1 MVWPQQLPPRAFS
14 LGSPPMKK
22 PRDMRATR
30 EAYNI
35 VVPFMGK
42 EHTVVVVLLI
52 LSLICLSRLGIA
64 HVQDISSIADVDRRG
79 AGSIVDPCQDPS
91 TPSALREALRLVCL
105 RERVDVANRSIRKA
119 IIVGFVG
126 GFVKR
131 DDVKHPEV
139 VFAKYLR
146 SRYGS
151 AVHAEVFGNHQEKKA
166 LEDTIQRLDTD
177 SGGSLTVAE
186 KTQVKIILYGHSWGA
201 SEVLAFARELQ
212 RRGIPVALT
221 IQIDS
226 VKKFGHDDR
235 TVPANVAKAVNFYQR
250 KGLTPG
256 QSLIVPADAARTEIL
271 GNFQM
276 KYGDHQVKCD
286 NYRWVSRTFNKPH
299 HEIENDPQIWYQI
312 ASLIDSELLRTDAE
326 IQALA
331 PSEAP
336 VFEINIGSQAEAP
349 KN

>member
-1 MVWPQQLPPRAFS
+1 MVRPQELPPRAFS
-14 LGSPPMKK
+14 PGSPPMKK
-22 PRDMRATR
+22 PRDMRAAR
-30 EAYNI
+30 EAYDI
-35 VVPFMGK
+35 VVPFMGRV
-42 EHTVVVVLLI
+42 HTVVVVLLI
-52 LSLICLSRLGIA
+52 LSLTCLSRLGIA
-64 HVQDISSIADVDRRG
+64 HVQDISAFADVDHRG
-79 AGSIVDPCQDPS
+79 AGSTADPCQDPS

-105 RERVDVANRSIRKA
+105 RERVEVANRNIRKA
-119 IIVGFVG
+119 IILGFVG

-151 AVHAEVFGNHQEKKA
+151 AVHAEVFGNHEEKKA
-166 LEDTIQRLDTD
+166 VEDTILRLDTD

-201 SEVLAFARELQ
+201 SEALAFARELE

-256 QSLIVPADAARTEIL
+256 QPLIVPADAARTKIL

-276 KYGDHQVKCD
+276 KYEDHQVKCD

-299 HEIENDPQIWYQI
+299 HEIENDPKIWYQI

-326 IQALA
+326 VHAA
-331 PSEAP
+331 ASSEAP
-336 VFEINIGSQAEAP
+336 VFEINIAGQAEAP

>member
-1 MVWPQQLPPRAFS
+1 MKQPGGIRHAREPAIPSFRLRARCISS
-14 LGSPPMKK
+14 L
-22 PRDMRATR
+22 
-30 EAYNI
+30 
-35 VVPFMGK
+35 
-42 EHTVVVVLLI
+42 VLLI
-52 LSLICLSRLGIA
+52 LALTCPSPPGMA
-64 HVQDISSIADVDRRG
+64 HAQDISSTADVDHRG
-79 AGSIVDPCQDPS
+79 AGSITDPCQDPS

-105 RERVDVANRSIRKA
+105 RERVEVANRSIRKA
-119 IIVGFVG
+119 IILGFVG

-131 DDVKHPEV
+131 DDVNHPEV
-139 VFAKYLR
+139 LFAEYLR

-151 AVHAEVFGNHQEKKA
+151 AVHVEVFGNHEEKKA
-166 LEDTIQRLDTD
+166 LEDTIQRLNAD
-177 SGGSLTVAE
+177 SSGSVTVAE

-221 IQIDS
+221 LQIDS
-226 VKKFGHDDR
+226 VKKFGSDDR

-276 KYGDHQVKCD
+276 KYQDHQVKCD

-299 HEIENDPQIWYQI
+299 HEIENDPKIWYQV

-326 IQALA
+326 IGGAA
-331 PSEAP
+331 SSEAR
-336 VFEINIGSQAEAP
+336 VFEIYSAGQAEAP

>member
-1 MVWPQQLPPRAFS
+1 MAQA
-14 LGSPPMKK
+14 
-22 PRDMRATR
+22 
-30 EAYNI
+30 
-35 VVPFMGK
+35 
-42 EHTVVVVLLI
+42 
-52 LSLICLSRLGIA
+52 
-64 HVQDISSIADVDRRG
+64 QDISSIAEVDHPG
-79 AGSIVDPCQDPS
+79 ARSIADPCQDPS
-91 TPSALREALRLVCL
+91 TPFALREALRLVCL
-105 RERVDVANRSIRKA
+105 RQPVELPNRSIRKA
-119 IIVGFVG
+119 IILGFVG
-126 GFVKR
+126 GYAKR
-131 DDVKHPEV
+131 DDVNHPEV
-139 VFAKYLR
+139 LFAEYLR

-177 SGGSLTVAE
+177 SSGSLTVAE

-226 VKKFGHDDR
+226 VKKFGSDDR

-276 KYGDHQVKCD
+276 KYEDHQVDCD

-299 HEIENDPQIWYQI
+299 HEIENDPKIWYQI
-312 ASLIDSELLRTDAE
+312 ASLIDSELLRTDAS
-326 IQALA
+326 L
-331 PSEAP
+331 PMYSRGLP
-336 VFEINIGSQAEAP
+336 
-349 KN
+349 

>member
-1 MVWPQQLPPRAFS
+1 MNPLRAYQEKAEHKV
-14 LGSPPMKK
+14 LQYKEPAV
-22 PRDMRATR
+22 MRFTR
-30 EAYNI
+30 EPYDAA
-35 VVPFMGK
+35 VPLRAKRSM
-42 EHTVVVVLLI
+42 VVLLI
-52 LSLICLSRLGIA
+52 LVLIFLTRTGMAQAQAVSTVVKADQSR
-64 HVQDISSIADVDRRG
+64 
-79 AGSIVDPCQDPS
+79 AGSIGDPCQDPFIS
-91 TPSALREALRLVCL
+91 AALRDALRLVCL
-105 RERVDVANRSIRKA
+105 RERVEVANRGVRKA
-119 IIVGFVG
+119 IILGFVG

-151 AVHAEVFGNHQEKKA
+151 AVHAEVFGNHEEKKA
-166 LEDTIQRLDTD
+166 VEDTILRLDTD

-201 SEVLAFARELQ
+201 SEALAFARELE

-250 KGLTPG
+250 KGFTPG
-256 QSLIVPADAARTEIL
+256 QPHIVPADAARTKIL

-276 KYGDHQVKCD
+276 KYEDHQVKCD

-299 HEIENDPQIWYQI
+299 HEIENDPKIWYQI

-326 IQALA
+326 VQAA
-331 PSEAP
+331 ASSEAP
-336 VFEINIGSQAEAP
+336 VFEINIAGQAEAP